1 MPSHMVLKLMKKIS
15 IHKIPRL
22 LKKKVLEAPSR
33 ITNETV
39 AEHREQIIAGGR
51 RFKYPVQY
59 ARHKLVFNAVII
71 VLISFILLVLIGLQQ
86 LYIAQNSSVFMYR
99 ITQIIPAPVATIA
112 NEPVRYSDYLM
123 QYRGLEHYLSKY
135 DEIKMDSADGKA
147 QLDHYRRESLNKAIA
162 EAYAAKIAR
171 EKGVTVTDKDVD
183 AVIEQQLNTANGRI
197 SQETYD
203 ASSMMI
209 YGWDKDEYRQAF
221 SRSLLRA
228 KVAFAVDDQAKAKAD
243 KIGEQV
249 KAGKSFDEIAAA
261 ETDKSETRA
270 TAGTSTLVSTSSTF
284 NGLNVSDIAKLQKDV
299 ASGAL
304 QSATGDGYFFVKVIE
319 KTDTQVNFQYI
330 HIPLTVFSAQ
340 IAELK
345 KSGQIH
351 EFIKIPEA

>member
-1 MPSHMVLKLMKKIS
+1 MPSQVVLKLMKKIS
-15 IHKIPRL
+15 IHKFPRL
-22 LKKKVLEAPSR
+22 IKKKVLDAPSR

-71 VLISFILLVLIGLQQ
+71 VSISFILLVLIGLQQ
-86 LYIAQNSSVFMYR
+86 LYLAQNSSVFMYR
-99 ITQIIPAPVATIA
+99 ITQIIPVPVATIA

-171 EKGVTVTDKDVD
+171 QKGITITSKDVD

-249 KAGKSFDEIAAA
+249 KAGKPFDEIAAA
-261 ETDKSETRA
+261 ETDKTEARA
-270 TAGTSTLVSTSSTF
+270 TAGVSTLVSTSSTF
-284 NGLNVSDIAKLQKDV
+284 NGLNVSDIAKFQKDV
-299 ASGAL
+299 PSGAL
-304 QSATGDGYFFVKVIE
+304 QSITGDGYFFIKVIE

-345 KSGQIH
+345 ASGQIH
-351 EFIKIPEA
+351 EFIKIPDA

>member
-1 MPSHMVLKLMKKIS
+1 MVFKLMKKIS
-15 IHKIPRL
+15 IPKISRL
-22 LKKKVLEAPSR
+22 VKKKVPDAPSR

-71 VLISFILLVLIGLQQ
+71 VLISFLLLVVIGVQQ
-86 LYIAQNSSVFMYR
+86 LYAAQNSSSFMYR
-99 ITQIIPAPVATIA
+99 ITQIIPVPVATVA

-135 DEIKMDSADGKA
+135 DEIKMDSTDGKA
-147 QLDHYRRESLNKAIA
+147 QLDHYRRQSLNKAIA

-171 EKGVTVTDKDVD
+171 DKGIKITDKDID
-183 AVIEQQLNTANGRI
+183 AIIDQQLNTANGRI

-228 KVAFAVDDQAKAKAD
+228 KVAFAVDDPAKTKAD
-243 KIGEQV
+243 TVNAQI

-261 ETDKSETRA
+261 DTDKVETRA

-299 ASGAL
+299 VSGAL

-340 IAELK
+340 LAELK

>member
-1 MPSHMVLKLMKKIS
+1 MVLKLMKKIS
-15 IHKIPRL
+15 IPKISRL
-22 LKKKVLEAPSR
+22 AKKKELDAPSR

-71 VLISFILLVLIGLQQ
+71 VLISLIVLILIGVQQ
-86 LYIAQNSSVFMYR
+86 LYVAQNSSSFMYR
-99 ITQIIPAPVATIA
+99 ITQIVPVPVATVA

-147 QLDHYRRESLNKAIA
+147 QLDHYRRQSLNKAIA

-171 EKGVTVTDKDVD
+171 SKNITVFDKDVD
-183 AVIEQQLNTANGRI
+183 AIIQQQLNTANGRI

-228 KVAFAVDDQAKAKAD
+228 KVAFAVDDAARAKANA
-243 KIGEQV
+243 IGEQV

-261 ETDKSETRA
+261 ETDKGDTRA

-284 NGLNVSDIAKLQKDV
+284 NGLNVSDIAKLQKDTP
-299 ASGAL
+299 SEAL

-340 IAELK
+340 LADLK
-345 KSGQIH
+345 KSGQVH